1 MPDQGVFTDKL
12 HRSHL
17 TFYNYDHRT
26 KDIILPKWNVHFW
39 RFRQHCVV
47 YEIWDVLGSVFIW
60 ILIFQELNVSVSFC
74 KIYNTVNN
82 ISIAY
87 TRRMI
92 LESQRSPSNGASISI
107 NFLSQPIPEYCR
119 FINRTACFPRK
130 VSYFLESRMSPW
142 KKWSWMKSNSEDRRL
157 TVFLFTIR
165 PFLWF
170 YNR

>member
-47 YEIWDVLGSVFIW
+47 YEIWDVLGSVF
-60 ILIFQELNVSVSFC
+60 FE
-74 KIYNTVNN
+74 
-82 ISIAY
+82 
-87 TRRMI
+87 
-92 LESQRSPSNGASISI
+92 
-107 NFLSQPIPEYCR
+107 FLSSKSLMWAWVFVRFIILYIIFRVPMLGEWYWSRTGVHQMEPPSPLISWVNPFPSR

-130 VSYFLESRMSPW
+130 VSYFRESRMSPW